1 MAFASAHTRRM
12 KKMQMK
18 TLVGLCLAST
28 LLAAAVGCSG
38 SSSAD
43 STETRDDATTKPVP
57 KAKAAPRLVLPSGTV
72 LRLSLIDAL
81 DSDRSLAGDRF
92 TGSLSEALVVNGKT
106 LLPQGTL
113 LRGNVID
120 AQGSGKVKGLASIQL
135 ALTEI
140 VKGNKTIAINTETFS
155 AQAEPQK
162 KRDAGIVAGGAGV
175 GAVIGAIAGGKK
187 GAGIG
192 AIVGGGGGTGVVLAT
207 KGNEIHYG
215 PETHLNFTLT
225 NSVEL

>member
-1 MAFASAHTRRM
+1 MR
-12 KKMQMK
+12 KMNEMK
-18 TLVGLCLAST
+18 TVVRLCLAST
-28 LLAAAVGCSG
+28 LLAATFGCSG
-38 SSSAD
+38 SSAAKTGADLSAA
-43 STETRDDATTKPVP
+43 DDVRKTKTAV
-57 KAKAAPRLVLPSGTV
+57 KANVVAKTVIPSGTV

-81 DSDRSLAGDRF
+81 DTDTSLAGDRF
-92 TGSLSEALVVNGKT
+92 EGNLSEALVINGAT
-106 LLPQGTL
+106 LLPKGTL
-113 LRGNVID
+113 LRGRVID
-120 AQGSGKVKGLASIQL
+120 VAGAGKVKGLASIHL

-140 VKGNKTIAINTETFS
+140 VKGNKSIAITTETFS
-155 AQAEPQK
+155 AQAEPSK

-215 PETHLNFTLT
+215 PETHLNFTLS
-225 NSVEL
+225 NSVNL

>member
-1 MAFASAHTRRM
+1 M
-12 KKMQMK
+12 KKMHGTK
-18 TLVGLCLAST
+18 ILIRLCLAST
-28 LLAAAVGCSG
+28 LLVAAVGCG
-38 SSSAD
+38 ASSSAD
-43 STETRDDATTKPVP
+43 SEDLRDDAKTQAAKAPKTP
-57 KAKAAPRLVLPSGTV
+57 KAIVKPKSVIPAGTV

-81 DSDRSLAGDRF
+81 DTDRSLAGDRF
-92 TGSLSEALVVNGKT
+92 TGSLSEALVVNGVT

-113 LRGNVID
+113 LRGQVID
-120 AQGSGKVKGLASIQL
+120 AQGSAKVKGLASIQL
-135 ALTEI
+135 TLTEI
-140 VKGNKTIAINTETFS
+140 VKGGKTIAIRTETFS

-162 KRDAGIVAGGAGV
+162 KRDVGIVAGGAGV

-207 KGNEIHYG
+207 KGKEIHYG

>member
-1 MAFASAHTRRM
+1 M
-12 KKMQMK
+12 KKTHAMK

-28 LLAAAVGCSG
+28 LLVAAVGCTT

-43 STETRDDATTKPVP
+43 PDLRDDATTTSSPKPRAV
-57 KAKAAPRLVLPSGTV
+57 AKTVIPSGTV
-72 LRLSLIDAL
+72 LRLSLAQAL
-81 DSDRSLAGDRF
+81 DTDRSLAGDRF
-92 TGSLSEALVVNGKT
+92 EGNLSESLVVNGVT
-106 LLPQGTL
+106 LLPKGTL
-113 LRGNVID
+113 LRGNVVD
-120 AQGSGKVKGLASIQL
+120 AQGAGKVKGVASIQL
-135 ALTEI
+135 VLTEI
-140 VKGNKTIAINTETFS
+140 VKGDKSIAITTETFT
-155 AQAEPQK
+155 AQAEPTK

-215 PETHLNFTLT
+215 PETRLNFTLA

>member
-1 MAFASAHTRRM
+1 
-12 KKMQMK
+12 MQMK

-43 STETRDDATTKPVP
+43 STEKRDDATTTPAP
-57 KAKAAPRLVLPSGTV
+57 KARPVAPVAPLAKVMIPSGTI

-81 DSDRSLAGDRF
+81 DSDKSQAGDRF
-92 TGSLSEALVVNGKT
+92 AGNLSENLVVNGAT
-106 LLPQGTL
+106 LLPRGTL
-113 LRGNVID
+113 LHGRVID
-120 AQGSGKVKGLASIQL
+120 AVGSGKVKGLASIRL
-135 ALTEI
+135 ELTEI
-140 VKGNKTIAINTETFS
+140 VQNKKTVAITTDTFV
-155 AQAEPQK
+155 AQAEPTK
-162 KRDAGIVAGGAGV
+162 ARDAGIVAGGAGV
-175 GAVIGAIAGGKK
+175 GAAIGAIAGGKK
-187 GAGIG
+187 GAGVG

-207 KGNEIHYG
+207 KGKEIHYG

>member
-1 MAFASAHTRRM
+1 
-12 KKMQMK
+12 MK

-28 LLAAAVGCSG
+28 LLAAAIGCTG

-43 STETRDDATTKPVP
+43 STETRDNATTTPAHIARPV
-57 KAKAAPRLVLPSGTV
+57 AKVVIPSGTI
-72 LRLSLIDAL
+72 LRLSLIEAL
-81 DSDRSLAGDRF
+81 DSDKSQAGDRF
-92 TGSLSEALVVNGKT
+92 AGHLSESLVVNGAT
-106 LLPQGTL
+106 LLPRGTL
-113 LRGNVID
+113 LHGRVID
-120 AQGSGKVKGLASIQL
+120 AVGSAKVKGLASIRL
-135 ALTEI
+135 ELTEI
-140 VKGNKTIAINTETFS
+140 VQNKKTVAITTDTFV
-155 AQAEPQK
+155 AQAEPTK
-162 KRDAGIVAGGAGV
+162 ARDAGIVAGGAGV

>member
-1 MAFASAHTRRM
+1 M
-12 KKMQMK
+12 KKMHELK
-18 TLVGLCLAST
+18 TLIGLCLAST
-28 LLAAAVGCSG
+28 LMLAAVGCG
-38 SSSAD
+38 ASSSAD
-43 STETRDDATTKPVP
+43 SEDLRDDAAVTASPKPKP
-57 KAKAAPRLVLPSGTV
+57 KAVAVAKPRIVIPSGTV
-72 LRLSLIDAL
+72 LRLSLIDAI

-92 TGSLSEALVVNGKT
+92 TGSLSEALVVNGTT

-113 LRGNVID
+113 LRGHVID
-120 AQGSGKVKGLASIQL
+120 AQGSAKVKGLASIQL

-162 KRDAGIVAGGAGV
+162 KRDAGIIAGGAGV

-215 PETHLNFTLT
+215 PETRLNFTLS

>member
-1 MAFASAHTRRM
+1 
-12 KKMQMK
+12 MQMK

-43 STETRDDATTKPVP
+43 STETRGDATTTPAP
-57 KAKAAPRLVLPSGTV
+57 KARPVAAVAAVAAVAKIVIPSGTI

-81 DSDRSLAGDRF
+81 DSDKSQAGDRF
-92 TGSLSEALVVNGKT
+92 AGNLSEDLVVNGST
-106 LLPQGTL
+106 LLPRGTL
-113 LRGNVID
+113 LHGRVID
-120 AQGSGKVKGLASIQL
+120 AVGSGKVKGLASIRL
-135 ALTEI
+135 ELTEI
-140 VKGNKTIAINTETFS
+140 VQNKKTVPITTDTFG
-155 AQAEPQK
+155 AQAEPTK
-162 KRDAGIVAGGAGV
+162 ARDAGIVAGGAGV
-175 GAVIGAIAGGKK
+175 GAAIGAIAGGKK

-207 KGNEIHYG
+207 KGHEIHYG

>member
-1 MAFASAHTRRM
+1 M
-12 KKMQMK
+12 KKMHEMK

-28 LLAAAVGCSG
+28 LLVAAVGCG
-38 SSSAD
+38 ASSSAD
-43 STETRDDATTKPVP
+43 SADLRDDAAPSTASPKPKP
-57 KAKAAPRLVLPSGTV
+57 IAKVVIPSGTV
-72 LRLSLIDAL
+72 LRLSLIDAI

-92 TGSLSEALVVNGKT
+92 TGSLSESLVLNGTT
-106 LLPQGTL
+106 LLPKGTL
-113 LRGNVID
+113 LRGQVID
-120 AQGSGKVKGLASIQL
+120 AQGAGKVKGLASIQL
-135 ALTEI
+135 TLTDI

-155 AQAEPQK
+155 AQAEPTK

>member
-1 MAFASAHTRRM
+1 M
-12 KKMQMK
+12 KEMQMK

-43 STETRDDATTKPVP
+43 STETRDDATTTPAPKAPEAKPV
-57 KAKAAPRLVLPSGTV
+57 AKVVIPSGTI

-81 DSDRSLAGDRF
+81 DSDKSQAGDRF
-92 TGSLSEALVVNGKT
+92 TGNLSESLVVNGAT
-106 LLPQGTL
+106 LLPRGTL
-113 LRGNVID
+113 LHGRVID
-120 AQGSGKVKGLASIQL
+120 AVGAGKVKGLASIRL
-135 ALTEI
+135 ELTEI
-140 VKGNKTIAINTETFS
+140 VQNKKTIAISTETFA

-162 KRDAGIVAGGAGV
+162 KRDAGIIAGGAGV

-207 KGNEIHYG
+207 KGHEIHYG